1 MKNLTFVGIILFPL
15 LLFGV
20 LSGQDIPS
28 PTGGGAGIFPSATQS
43 VLYDQMDNPGGG
55 EFLSASYFY
64 PDDIFTSFAADDF
77 AFMDAIWSVGSVEV
91 SGSYNSPLDSASSL
105 NVWIYSSDGSG
116 GLPQDIVYSAEYIVP
131 SAGLA
136 NASFIIDL
144 PVPAVLTE
152 GWYWLCVQ
160 ANMYPFSEIQWGW
173 IGRTV
178 QSFSES
184 AWKNPGGGFVNPCTS
199 WGYRV
204 TDCGYGFVPDN
215 CFRLL
220 GDIIPVEL
228 ISFTAISNGLEVQ
241 LNWSTATELNNHGFE
256 IERST
261 NRNDFVTIGFVNG
274 HGTTAE
280 QHDYSFTD
288 RHLTNA
294 EYYYRLKQIDYD
306 GTFEYSDIVKIEITE
321 PNKFSLEQNYPN
333 PFNPST
339 NIKFSV
345 PITGV
350 VKLSIYNTLGKEV
363 AVLVNAMVETG
374 FNEVSF
380 NALNLPSGVYF
391 YRLQAGEFIQTKK
404 MVLMK

>member
-1 MKNLTFVGIILFPL
+1 MKNLTFVGTILFPL
-15 LLFGV
+15 LLYGV

-28 PTGGGAGIFPSATQS
+28 PTGGGAGILPSATQS
-43 VLYDQMDNPGGG
+43 VLYDQMDNPGGSDII
-55 EFLSASYFY
+55 SASYFY

-77 AFMDAIWSVGSVEV
+77 AFMDAVWSVGSVEV
-91 SGSYNSPLDSASSL
+91 LGSYNSPLDTASSI

-116 GLPQDIVYSAEYIVP
+116 GLPQDIIYSAEYIVP

-136 NASFIIDL
+136 SGSFIIDL
-144 PVPAVLTE
+144 PVSAILTE

-160 ANMYPFSEIQWGW
+160 ANMYPFSETQWGW
-173 IGRTV
+173 VGRTI

-184 AWKNPGGGFVNPCTS
+184 AWKNPGGGFGNPCTS
-199 WGYRV
+199 WGYRM
-204 TDCGYGFVPDN
+204 TDCGYGFDPDN

-228 ISFTAISNGLEVQ
+228 TSFTAISNGLEVQ
-241 LNWSTATELNNHGFE
+241 LNWSTATELNNRGFE

-261 NRNDFVTIGFVNG
+261 NQIDFVTIGFVNG

-306 GTFEYSDIVKIEITE
+306 GTFEYSDIVKIEITA

-333 PFNPST
+333 PFNPIT
-339 NIKFSV
+339 TIKYQI
-345 PITGV
+345 PE
-350 VKLSIYNTLGKEV
+350 LSFVTLKVYDVLGNEI
-363 AVLVNAMVETG
+363 ATLVNKEKNAGTYEIEFDPAG
-374 FNEVSF
+374 FQ
-380 NALNLPSGVYF
+380 SGVYF
-391 YRLQAGEFIQTKK
+391 YQLQVGSLVETKK